1 MATIEWGILEGSIR
15 LTENGFE
22 GCTVTALV
30 SDLAASGELRLLEGA
45 AAIRSAR
52 AIGSALDAAYPNVKL
67 VDIQSI
73 RVVKTSAVLYHLNYR
88 ERIPEEGT
96 SGRIQIGVSLAA
108 VQSTADADGNEIS
121 LSYTYPE
128 DYPDADLA
136 GQTVEQGGL
145 IGANLPTHTIV
156 LTRSEASDPA
166 AKSRA
171 YSGKFNSDGWGL
183 HEAADPHTWRCDG
196 ITGQSSGGEWE
207 VTYSFSYNP
216 ETWKVWAT
224 FIDRRTGMPPPDLVL
239 NTGKKLV
246 LPPPGEADF
255 AVLFPIP
262 EEE

>member
-15 LTENGFE
+15 LTEKGFE

-30 SDLAASGELRLLEGA
+30 SGLTASGELRLLEGA

-52 AIGSALDAAYPNVKL
+52 AIGSAIDATYPNVKL
-67 VDIQSI
+67 VDIQSV

-88 ERIPEEGT
+88 ERQPETGT

-136 GQTVEQGGL
+136 GQTVTQGGL
-145 IGANLPTHTIV
+145 ITANLPTHTIV
-156 LTRSEASDPA
+156 LTRSESASPG
-166 AKSRA
+166 AKSKA
-171 YSGKFNSDGWGL
+171 YSGRFNSGGFGL
-183 HEAADPHTWRCDG
+183 DTSADAHTWRCDS
-196 ITGQSSGGEWE
+196 ITGQGSGGEWE

-224 FIDRRTGMPPPDLVL
+224 FIDRRTGMNEIGRAHV
-239 NTGKKLV
+239 
-246 LPPPGEADF
+246 
-255 AVLFPIP
+255 
-262 EEE
+262 